1 MPSLSVVKPAE
12 RFKAMHVG
20 RSGGGKTVGAASLA
34 RLAPPG
40 EKIYIFDNDGR
51 IRPILKF
58 FPDLVDKIDFDSY
71 GPSAFEK
78 LWDKCGWLNDNPDR
92 YWGVVMDG
100 LTMLADMTID
110 YSIGLSIAK
119 ESKSDKMKKGVLN
132 MPEIQD
138 YKAEQRGVSAVL
150 DELRSFPRHFILTA
164 HLVTVQYKV
173 MVKVGGKSVQE
184 DRVER
189 SVVTQGR
196 KVAPKVPIFFDE
208 IYLFMPEVAGLIGNP
223 PEFKVYTCANEFYEE
238 CRTAL
243 SIPTT
248 IDWTMKPG
256 DLGLYERIM
265 EEVRKNS
272 PDQADRLLEK

>member
-1 MPSLSVVKPAE
+1 MPSLAVVKPAE

-34 RLAPPG
+34 RLAPQG
-40 EKIYIFDNDGR
+40 QKIYIFDNDGR

-58 FPDLVDKIDFDSY
+58 FPDLVEKIDFDSY
-71 GPSAFEK
+71 GPGDFGK
-78 LWDKCGWLNDNPDR
+78 LWDKCGWLADNPDR

-110 YSIGLSIAK
+110 YSIGLTQN
-119 ESKSDKMKKGVLN
+119 KSDKMKVGVLE

-164 HLVTVQYKV
+164 HLVTTQYKV

-208 IYLFMPEVAGLIGNP
+208 IYLFMPEVAGLLGMP
-223 PEFKVYTCANEFYEE
+223 PRYKVYTCANEYYEE

-243 SIPTT
+243 TIPTT
-248 IDWTMKPG
+248 FDWTMKAG
-256 DLGLYERIM
+256 DPGLYERIL

-272 PDQADRLLEK
+272 PDQASKLLEK

>member
-1 MPSLSVVKPAE
+1 MPSLSVVKPAD

-51 IRPILKF
+51 IRPILKL

-71 GPSAFEK
+71 GPDAFAK

-110 YSIGLSIAK
+110 YSIGLTTN
-119 ESKSDKMKKGVLN
+119 KSDKMKKGVIE

-138 YKAEQRGVSAVL
+138 YKAELRGVSAVL

-164 HLVTVQYKV
+164 HLVSIQYKV
-173 MVKVGGKSVQE
+173 MNKTTKKEE

-189 SVVTQGR
+189 MVVTQGR
-196 KVAPKVPIFFDE
+196 KIAPKVPIFFDE
-208 IYLFMPEVAGLIGNP
+208 IYLFAPEVAGLLGSP
-223 PEFKVYTCANEFYEE
+223 PIYNVYTCANEFYEE

-243 SIPTT
+243 PLPTT
-248 IDWTMKPG
+248 IDWTMKVG
-256 DLGLYERIM
+256 DKGLYERIV
-265 EEVRKNS
+265 EEVKKNS
-272 PDQADRLLEK
+272 PDVAAKLLEK